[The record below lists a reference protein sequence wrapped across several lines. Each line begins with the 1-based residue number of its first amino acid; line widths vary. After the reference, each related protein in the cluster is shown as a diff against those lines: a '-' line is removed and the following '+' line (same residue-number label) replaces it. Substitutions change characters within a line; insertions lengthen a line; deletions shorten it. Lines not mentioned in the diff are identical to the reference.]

1 MIESKPRWTG
11 VGILV
16 ALSGLTAAAGAV
28 LFAEILGVDGW
39 GPLDGLLLLL
49 FFVLYLWIS
58 LGFWTATFGFVC
70 DLIQPKAPAVT
81 AARHVPDG
89 TEASLPK
96 TAILMPI
103 HNEDPHCVFANLRAI
118 RASLHATGH
127 SDAFHIY
134 VLSDTRDPTI
144 WAAEEWAWA
153 RMRSTSEG
161 QNLFYRR
168 RTDNVDRKS
177 GNIREFCEQWGAQY
191 RYMIVLDAD
200 SLMDGATLVEM
211 VYRMEDDPE
220 VGILQVPPVLINRD
234 SVFGRMLQFAS
245 ALYGRIF
252 NAGFSLWARSAGN
265 YWGHNSILRV
275 EPFMQDCGLPH
286 LPGKPPWGGEILS
299 HDFVEAALM
308 LRTGWKVVVASDLGG
323 SYEECPSN
331 LIDYAKRDERW
342 SRGNLQHLPL
352 TIAPGMHPAS
362 RFHLA
367 VGILSYLASSL
378 WALFMLLVL
387 IQGVGWYRVARIAAL
402 ETEVEAVPILLAL
415 APLIGALILLLM
427 VKFWSLLATVV
438 RPSQAA
444 QFGTRPRLAAGVLLE
459 TLISFLL
466 APILMAFHVTF
477 VINTFLGRKVE
488 WEAQQRSEQGLT
500 LAETVRVHS
509 PHTIA
514 GLAVGLLATWG
525 AAGLFWWISPILF
538 GLIFSIPISLLLAS
552 APLGRR
558 LRGAGIFLIPEEIDP
573 PPVLRLQHKF
583 LAEETAS
590 SDSLHPFE
598 RLVADP
604 VFLRLHLALLP
615 KAPAT
620 IDPAFRPRLQQIAL
634 SGGVARIT
642 AEEQLLLMQDP
653 AALHW
658 LHREAWKDWPL
669 ELLRQVASAAPAAEP
684 TSVPGSSSRRLTD
697 SNRCFP
703 T

>member
-1 MIESKPRWTG
+1 MMESKPRGTG
-11 VGILV
+11 VAILV

-28 LFAEILGVDGW
+28 LFAQILSADGW
-39 GPLDGLLLLL
+39 GPLDGLLLVL

-58 LGFWTATFGFVC
+58 LGFWIATFGFVR
-70 DLIQPKAPAVT
+70 DLIRPNAPDVPAP
-81 AARHVPDG
+81 RHSPDG
-89 TEASLPK
+89 TVAPLPK

-118 RASLHATGH
+118 RASLHTTGH

-134 VLSDTRDPTI
+134 VLSDTRDPEI
-144 WAAEEWAWA
+144 WAAEEWGWA

-168 RTDNVDRKS
+168 RTDNADRKS
-177 GNIREFCEQWGAQY
+177 GNIREFCGQWGARY

-200 SLMDGATLVEM
+200 SLMDGGTLVEM

-220 VGILQVPPVLINRD
+220 VGILQVPPALVNRD
-234 SVFGRMLQFAS
+234 SLFGRMLQFAS
-245 ALYGRIF
+245 ALYGRVF

-308 LRTGWKVVVASDLGG
+308 LRAGWKVVVASDLGG

-331 LIDYAKRDERW
+331 LVDYAKRDERW

-367 VGILSYLASSL
+367 VGVLTYLASSL
-378 WALFMLLVL
+378 WAMFMLLVV
-387 IQGVGWYRVARIAAL
+387 IQGVGWYRVTRIAAL
-402 ETEVEAVPILLAL
+402 GTETEAVPIALAV
-415 APLIGALILLLM
+415 APLIGAFVLLLM
-427 VKFWSLLATVV
+427 VKFWSLLSTVA
-438 RPSQAA
+438 RPSQAVR
-444 QFGTRPRLAAGVLLE
+444 FGTRSGLTAGVLLE

-538 GLIFSIPISLLLAS
+538 GLIFSIPISRLLAS

-558 LRGAGIFLIPEEIDP
+558 LRDAGIFLIPEEIDP
-573 PPVLRLQHKF
+573 PPILRLQQKF
-583 LAEETAS
+583 LAEESAS
-590 SDSLHPFE
+590 SDTLHPFE

-615 KAPAT
+615 KAPAA

-634 SGGVARIT
+634 SGGPAHVT

-653 AALHW
+653 AALRW
-658 LHREAWKDWPL
+658 LHREAWKAWPV
-669 ELLRQVASAAPAAEP
+669 ELLDRVAPADPATARAPEP
-684 TSVPGSSSRRLTD
+684 SSAPECGAGL
-697 SNRCFP
+697 
-703 T
+703 